1 MPRETKNICVTV
13 VMVRDQ
19 TRPISEE
26 SPYQPKYTQV
36 HTERAPW
43 EYFLTWC
50 YVTILATFCC
60 RSEL

>member
-1 MPRETKNICVTV
+1 MPRETKNIRVTV

-26 SPYQPKYTQV
+26 SPYQPKHTQV
-36 HTERAPW
+36 HTERATW

-50 YVTILATFCC
+50 YVTIVATFCC
-60 RSEL
+60 GSEL